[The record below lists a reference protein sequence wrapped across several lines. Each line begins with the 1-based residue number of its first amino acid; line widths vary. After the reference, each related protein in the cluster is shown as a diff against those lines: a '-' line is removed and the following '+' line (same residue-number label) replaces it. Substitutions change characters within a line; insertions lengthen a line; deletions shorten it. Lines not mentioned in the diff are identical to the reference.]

1 MHCKRTPRTSLKVTI
16 LSLIL
21 GLIGVS
27 GLANAEEAAT
37 LADSVTYENALP
49 EIGLKWKPEGNSNVI
64 NYARKVAQPK
74 SPLIALSYAI
84 LPGYFIPAA
93 FGHAYAGAK
102 MQAAVI
108 SSARLSGRIM
118 WMYSFFDNL
127 MVDNAEGS
135 ISGPAMTM
143 FYAGLALDLGGYLYD
158 IIHAP
163 VEVAKYNQRFYTS
176 QTKKVTPFLDY
187 AEDGPYCGLA
197 YNF

>member
-74 SPLIALSYAI
+74 SPLISYM
-84 LPGYFIPAA
+84 
-93 FGHAYAGAK
+93 K
-102 MQAAVI
+102 N
-108 SSARLSGRIM
+108 SDEARR
-118 WMYSFFDNL
+118 
-127 MVDNAEGS
+127 ER
-135 ISGPAMTM
+135 P
-143 FYAGLALDLGGYLYD
+143 
-158 IIHAP
+158 
-163 VEVAKYNQRFYTS
+163 
-176 QTKKVTPFLDY
+176 
-187 AEDGPYCGLA
+187 
-197 YNF
+197 